1 MHPRFFPSTHFI
13 SILIFL
19 LSHHF
24 PISIRCEDSP
34 HVECNVPVQCDD
46 EVGKIEYPFWVDGYQ
61 PDCCGHP
68 AFKLDCTEFK
78 PTIEIMY
85 RKYDVININ
94 YEAQILTIAGVNR
107 FFFKDICCPEPN
119 TTMDSTL
126 FKYTSNTQNATLF
139 YNCPPGF
146 QHPATTDVFCLKYGA
161 PEHAFFVVNTSLATE
176 LVSTCGAGVVV
187 PVLATAA
194 QGFMNHSLID
204 FYQVLN
210 EGFEVKWTVEEGQC
224 GGCAESG
231 GRCGYNLSFGQP
243 SCYCPD
249 KPYSTSCP
257 TLKAPP
263 PIAPTP
269 TALNSPKSSTHPFSS
284 LDIFLFAFFLH
295 CFFY

>member
-1 MHPRFFPSTHFI
+1 MHPKFFPSTHFI

-34 HVECNVPVQCDD
+34 YVKCNFPVQCND

-61 PDCCGHP
+61 PDYCGHP
-68 AFKLDCTEFK
+68 AFKLDCMGFK
-78 PTIEIMY
+78 VTIEMMHG
-85 RKYDVININ
+85 KYDVININ
-94 YEAQILTIAGVNR
+94 YEAQILTIARVNE
-107 FFFKDICCPEPN
+107 FFIKDILCPEQN
-119 TTMDSTL
+119 ATMDSTL

-139 YNCPPGF
+139 YKCPPGF
-146 QHPATTDVFCLKYGA
+146 EHPATWKFICLKFGA
-161 PEHAFFVVNTSLATE
+161 LDCAFFVLNTSLATE
-176 LVSTCGAGVVV
+176 LVSICGAGVVV

-194 QGFMNHSLID
+194 QGFMNHSLA
-204 FYQVLN
+204 FVQVLK
-210 EGFEVKWTVEEGQC
+210 EGFEVQWTVEEGQC
-224 GGCAESG
+224 RGCAESG
-231 GRCGYNLSFGQP
+231 GRCGYNLSFSQP

-263 PIAPTP
+263 PIAPAP

-284 LDIFLFAFFLH
+284 QDIFLSPFFLH